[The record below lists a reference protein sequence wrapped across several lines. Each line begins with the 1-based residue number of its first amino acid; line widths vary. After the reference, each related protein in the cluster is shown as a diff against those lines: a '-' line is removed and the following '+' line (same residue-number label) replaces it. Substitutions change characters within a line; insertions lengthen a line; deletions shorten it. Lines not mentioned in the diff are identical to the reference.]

1 MILLSYEEMARL
13 TITTESEKETK
24 KIAEEFAKLLKLRKN
39 GALVLA
45 LSGELGAGKTRFVQ
59 GLARGLGIS
68 KNITSPTFVISKEYR
83 LRSKKTPFHF
93 FYHLDF
99 YRLSTRED
107 LLGVDFE
114 DTLSKPVA
122 LVAIEWAE
130 RIKSAIPKDA
140 IWIRFKRV
148 DEEKRKLVISK

>member
-1 MILLSYEEMARL
+1 MARL

-24 KIAEEFAKLLKLRKN
+24 KIAEEFAKLLRPKKK

-45 LSGELGAGKTRFVQ
+45 LSGELGAGKTRFAQ

-68 KNITSPTFVISKEYR
+68 KRVTSPTFVISKEYR

-93 FYHLDF
+93 FYHIDF
-99 YRLSTRED
+99 YRLSTKDD
-107 LLGVDFE
+107 LVGVDFE
-114 DTLSKPVA
+114 DILAKSDA
-122 LVAIEWAE
+122 LVAVEWAD

-140 IWIRFKRV
+140 IWITLERAGEEARKIIIFK
-148 DEEKRKLVISK
+148 

>member
-1 MILLSYEEMARL
+1 MARL
-13 TITTESEKETK
+13 TITTESERETK
-24 KIAEEFAKLLKLRKN
+24 KIAEELARLLKPKKDK
-39 GALVLA
+39 ALVLA

-68 KNITSPTFVISKEYR
+68 KRITSPTFVISKEYR

-99 YRLSTRED
+99 YRLSNKED
-107 LLGVDFE
+107 LVGVDFAG
-114 DTLSKPVA
+114 TLAKPRT
-122 LVAIEWAE
+122 LVVIEWAE

-140 IWIRFKRV
+140 VWIRFKRV
-148 DEEKRKLVISK
+148 GEEERKLVMNK